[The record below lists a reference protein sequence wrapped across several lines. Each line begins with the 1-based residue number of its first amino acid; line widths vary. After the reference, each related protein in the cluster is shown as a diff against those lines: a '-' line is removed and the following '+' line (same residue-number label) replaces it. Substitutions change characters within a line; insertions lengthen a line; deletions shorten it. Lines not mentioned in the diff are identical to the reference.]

1 MAWFRAFL
9 VILGIATA
17 AAAHGAEPVGSVER
31 VQGSATAS
39 LAGVER
45 VLAAG
50 APVNLAETISTGA
63 GARAAIALDDGTTI
77 TLGEKA
83 RLVIDAFVYD
93 PAATTTVHANVAGAF
108 RYVSGRLAAGATRQ
122 ASVTTPVATIGVRG
136 TDFWGGPIDG
146 RFGVLLFEGSIS
158 VTVGGETVVL
168 DATGRGANFGGN
180 AALSV
185 TNWPQD
191 KVARALATVAFG
203 P

>member
-9 VILGIATA
+9 VILGIGM
-17 AAAHGAEPVGSVER
+17 AAAHGAEPVGSVDR
-31 VQGSATAS
+31 LQGGATAN

-50 APVNLAETISTGA
+50 SPINLAETIATGA
-63 GARAAIALDDGTTI
+63 GARAAIALNDGTTI

-93 PAATTTVHANVAGAF
+93 PAAVTSVHANVAGAF
-108 RYVSGRLAAGATRQ
+108 RYVSGLLAAGASRQ
-122 ASVTTPVATIGVRG
+122 ASVTTPAATIGVRG

-146 RFGVLLFEGSIS
+146 RFGVLLFVGSVS

-168 DATGRGANFGGN
+168 DASGGGANFGGN
-180 AALSV
+180 ASVSV
-185 TNWPQD
+185 TRWPED